1 MTQIDFYILSGDTDR
16 ARLELCCRIADKAMQ
31 REHHVF
37 INSATEQESRQLDE
51 LLWTF
56 SQGSFVPHAV
66 VGGAAAEPPPEPVL
80 IGCDTAPV
88 SDHWDVLINLT
99 SSVPEW
105 FSRYERVV
113 EVVDAQPKRRDEGRE
128 RFRFYRDRGYPLNT
142 HQL

>member
-1 MTQIDFYILSGDTDR
+1 MTQIDFYILNGDSDH

-37 INSATEQESRQLDE
+37 INSATEPETRQLDE

-56 SQGSFVPHAV
+56 SQGSFVPHAIV
-66 VGGAAAEPPPEPVL
+66 RGAAAEALLEPVL
-80 IGCDTAPV
+80 IGCAAEPV
-88 SDHWDVLINLT
+88 SEHWDVLINLAT
-99 SSVPEW
+99 DVPEW

-113 EVVDAQPKRRDEGRE
+113 EIVDADPKRRDEGRE
-128 RFRFYRDRGYPLNT
+128 RFRFYRDRGYQLNT